1 MRIALT
7 HPRAS
12 DVGGVERQAHS
23 LAQALLDDGHEV
35 HFFCQ
40 RADAD
45 VDPRIVVHRIASPL
59 RPLRWFKVWWFDW
72 ASERAV
78 AAAGPFDLVHG
89 FGKTSR
95 QDVYYDGSGC
105 LADFQ
110 RWSIDG
116 AIASP
121 LRRRLRRASPHQR
134 VVARIERSRYTPGNY
149 RRVLAISELV
159 REQILHRYGL
169 PPDDVECVYPGVDLA
184 RFAPDPAAR
193 AALRSELGLDGDLP
207 LLAFLG
213 SDYRRKG
220 LSTLLAAL
228 ARIPEAHALVIGA
241 ERPER
246 LAVFRDEAS
255 RAGIGPRVHWLGV
268 QPDPQRPLAAADL
281 LVFPTHF
288 DAFGSAVLE
297 ALACGVPVLV
307 SGNAGA
313 AELVTPG
320 ETGAVL
326 DPSDEAAVWA
336 DAAKPFLV
344 SERRSAL
351 RAAARAAAET
361 HPWSRH
367 LRRVLQVYQELAEN
381 PLGE

>member
-1 MRIALT
+1 
-7 HPRAS
+7 
-12 DVGGVERQAHS
+12 
-23 LAQALLDDGHEV
+23 
-35 HFFCQ
+35 
-40 RADAD
+40 
-45 VDPRIVVHRIASPL
+45 
-59 RPLRWFKVWWFDW
+59 
-72 ASERAV
+72 
-78 AAAGPFDLVHG
+78 
-89 FGKTSR
+89 
-95 QDVYYDGSGC
+95 
-105 LADFQ
+105 
-110 RWSIDG
+110 
-116 AIASP
+116 
-121 LRRRLRRASPHQR
+121 
-134 VVARIERSRYTPGNY
+134 
-149 RRVLAISELV
+149 
-159 REQILHRYGL
+159 
-169 PPDDVECVYPGVDLA
+169 VYPGVDLA

-193 AALRSELGLDGDLP
+193 DALRSELGLDGDLP

-255 RAGIGPRVHWLGV
+255 RAGIGTRVHWLGV